1 MKKLLSNILILSLLL
16 GQFSLL
22 PAQAQTKFF
31 SNIGINKHAVTTN
44 QKYQYMNIEWWNNF
58 NDDYLIEYINKA
70 FENNNDLKI
79 MGHLT
84 EEYYQASRLQFS
96 QELPQAG
103 VGFAPI
109 NYKFPQTNKYDWH
122 FFLPIAVNYEADIF
136 LKNHNKTKSSKKTYE
151 MSLQDERSI
160 YISVISNVAVVYF
173 NIVKLDNVIEIQEHI
188 VNNRKTIYEL
198 MQKRNKSG
206 LTSEADVVRAEQ
218 GYTQSNIELSDLIK
232 EKEKLLNQLA
242 VLTGDSPY
250 NSSEFQRSSLEDISF
265 NGVIPKEISTDII
278 ENRPDYIKAMTE
290 VEKAGLDVKIAKKE
304 FLPTFD
310 IAGLALFNAS
320 DFASTLTT
328 ANSLLAFGAGVFQP
342 IFTGGAKVANLR
354 LKKAS
359 YERILE
365 NYKKTNLVAMQE
377 INDSLVTIKQDEGK
391 YSDTLKQ
398 LELSQKDY
406 FYNKRRYEKGL
417 ISYLDLIQSEESMLS
432 ISKLAAIQ
440 KTDNYIDYI
449 GLYKSTGA
457 KL

>member
-1 MKKLLSNILILSLLL
+1 MECLLVFANLIDEITFNYTTDSYKAPALHVMSLIKEALQTIENIDKGIIREGALQSVIQELRWSVEKDEIYNIMVTERGLSGLIPTISEGNSRSNLKTVLQMMDESISE
-16 GQFSLL
+16 
-22 PAQAQTKFF
+22 
-31 SNIGINKHAVTTN
+31 V
-44 QKYQYMNIEWWNNF
+44 
-58 NDDYLIEYINKA
+58 DYLQRIKE
-70 FENNNDLKI
+70 
-79 MGHLT
+79 
-84 EEYYQASRLQFS
+84 
-96 QELPQAG
+96 
-103 VGFAPI
+103 
-109 NYKFPQTNKYDWH
+109 
-122 FFLPIAVNYEADIF
+122 
-136 LKNHNKTKSSKKTYE
+136 
-151 MSLQDERSI
+151 SI
-160 YISVISNVAVVYF
+160 
-173 NIVKLDNVIEIQEHI
+173 
-188 VNNRKTIYEL
+188 
-198 MQKRNKSG
+198 
-206 LTSEADVVRAEQ
+206 
-218 GYTQSNIELSDLIK
+218 SDLIK
-232 EKEKLLNQLA
+232 EREKLLNQLA

-417 ISYLDLIQSEESMLS
+417 ISYLDLIQSEESVLS
-432 ISKLAAIQ
+432 ISKLVAIQ
-440 KTDNYIDYI
+440 KTDIQFVSQFKIFYQSPQEGFEPRFVKFLVI
-449 GLYKSTGA
+449 TGF
-457 KL
+457 